1 MQPIKKC
8 RFCGEIMT
16 YGPNT
21 TVRMKQK
28 MSENN
33 VIEWTREVITEYG
46 WRCNMT
52 DDDCDVVFDKK
63 N

>member
-8 RFCGEIMT
+8 RFCKEIMT
-16 YGPNT
+16 YGPTT
-21 TVRMKQK
+21 TVRITKK

-33 VIEWTREVITEYG
+33 VITTTRELITEYG
-46 WRCNMT
+46 WRCNMKE
-52 DDDCDVVFDKK
+52 DDCDIVFDKK